1 MSVNVQLK
9 VSPFNSLC
17 TCCLVPDIVIE
28 HWAVHVAVAV
38 PGIAVGSSVRRQP
51 GLDVQEKLLY

>member
-1 MSVNVQLK
+1 MPLK
-9 VSPFNSLC
+9 VSSINSLC
-17 TCCLVPDIVIE
+17 TYCLVPDIVIE

-38 PGIAVGSSVRRQP
+38 PGVPVGGSVWRQP